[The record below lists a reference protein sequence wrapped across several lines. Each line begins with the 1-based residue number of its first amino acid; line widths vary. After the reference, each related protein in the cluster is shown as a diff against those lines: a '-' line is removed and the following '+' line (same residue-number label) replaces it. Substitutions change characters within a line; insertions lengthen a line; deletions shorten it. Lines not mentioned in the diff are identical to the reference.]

1 MKQLRA
7 LPARKLRVLSTV
19 LWFFAGWYV
28 ANFAVAFFGAS
39 AMVGPLVGITAAVLI
54 GGDPFRLF
62 WTPRRAGTPAASGTT
77 FADSTTR

>member
-19 LWFFAGWYV
+19 VWFFAGWYV
-28 ANFAVAFFGAS
+28 ANFAVAIFGAN

-62 WTPRRAGTPAASGTT
+62 WSDRSAGTPAASGTT
-77 FADSTTR
+77 FADSTPR